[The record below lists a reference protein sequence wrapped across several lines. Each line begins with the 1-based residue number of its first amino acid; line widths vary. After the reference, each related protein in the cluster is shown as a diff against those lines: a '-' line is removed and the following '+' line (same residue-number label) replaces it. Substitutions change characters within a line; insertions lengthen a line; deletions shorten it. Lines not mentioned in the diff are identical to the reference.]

1 MPEQLLTY
9 KDLSE
14 RWQIPVNTL
23 RIWVMQ
29 KKLIPKKLGRHVRFS
44 LAYIKEIEEKG
55 LLEYADKK
63 IA

>member
-29 KKLIPKKLGRHVRFS
+29 KRLNPKKLGRHVRFS
-44 LAYIKEIEEKG
+44 PAYIREIEEKG
-55 LLEYADKK
+55 LLKYAEKK
-63 IA
+63 MA